1 LKLRDAYEE
10 FRRIQYDNTLFKKQ
24 LPSTNKVDKFNDAK
38 VSYAWQESNSLKISV
53 VRDNESVTFSFNEN
67 SMGTSLEVTEET
79 QY

>member
-1 LKLRDAYEE
+1 MIIRYSKSNYPVQ
-10 FRRIQYDNTLFKKQ
+10 IKSINSMMQ
-24 LPSTNKVDKFNDAK
+24 K